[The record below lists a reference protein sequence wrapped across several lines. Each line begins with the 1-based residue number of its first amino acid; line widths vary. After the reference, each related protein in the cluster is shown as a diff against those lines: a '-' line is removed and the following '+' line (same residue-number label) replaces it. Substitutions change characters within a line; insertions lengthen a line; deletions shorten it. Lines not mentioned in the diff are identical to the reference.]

1 MNMRDF
7 RDDLSAYMDNELE
20 PNRRAEMEAA
30 LAESAELRDTLARLR
45 RVDALFHAAAVP
57 DCPDELAGAVLD
69 TIDTLPRAAR
79 NTVRL
84 HRSRHLVRR
93 RATAQLAA
101 AALLLLGGF
110 GMVAY
115 LRMAPPQAGRRPAEA
130 FMAMQDKV
138 MSDEN
143 FRASQTEPSKSER
156 GGGDARAV
164 YPVTLME
171 APAMAAPG
179 EADSMAEDIQAED
192 APAGVDYGT
201 AGAGQKNAQS
211 LDRMPVATGAAS
223 AVTANTSPAEPRD
236 GAQTPAAPAPMRAK
250 AVGRRNDLG
259 FAAPKPAQA
268 PATPSPTS
276 PVPVPAAAAGDGLR
290 DLPSPVSPAGRP
302 AGAGQGAYPPPP
314 PQQIVVAGRVFLPHP
329 KGWVEVGYGNGQTT
343 AVERDS
349 DTWKQL
355 AATDAVL
362 DKVAEL
368 RGEVIFQSKGAWY
381 RLFKATPAP

>member
-1 MNMRDF
+1 MNMQDF
-7 RDDLSAYMDNELE
+7 RDDLSAYMDDELE
-20 PNRRAEMEAA
+20 PNRRAEIEAA
-30 LAESAELRDTLARLR
+30 LAESAELRDELDRLR

-57 DCPDELAGAVLD
+57 ECPDELAGAVLD

-79 NTVRL
+79 NMVRL

-101 AALLLLGGF
+101 AAVLLLGGF

-115 LRMAPPQAGRRPAEA
+115 LRMTPPQAGRMPAEA
-130 FMAMQDKV
+130 FMAMQDKA
-138 MSDEN
+138 MPDEH
-143 FRASQTEPSKSER
+143 FRASQPEPSKSER
-156 GGGDARAV
+156 GGGGGGVV
-164 YPVTLME
+164 YPLRLME
-171 APAMAAPG
+171 APATAAPG

-192 APAGVDYGT
+192 VPAGVDYGT
-201 AGAGQKNAQS
+201 AGAGQEKAQS
-211 LDRMPVATGAAS
+211 LDRTPVATGAAS
-223 AVTANTSPAEPRD
+223 AVAESSPAEPRD
-236 GAQTPAAPAPMRAK
+236 GAQTSAAPAPVRAK
-250 AVGRRNDLG
+250 AVGKRNNLG
-259 FAAPKPAQA
+259 VTPPKPAQA

-276 PVPVPAAAAGDGLR
+276 PVPVPAAAGNGLR

-302 AGAGQGAYPPPP
+302 VDAGQGAYPPPP
-314 PQQIVVAGRVFLPHP
+314 PQQVVVAGRVFLPHP
-329 KGWVEVGYGNGQTT
+329 KGWVEAGYGNGQTT